1 MDISDPVVRLPPE
14 KMPKHWIN
22 LAPTIGYDLPLIS
35 PRTLKPSTPDEAMM
49 IFPTQC
55 VLQEVSAPPYNTKEI
70 EIPKEL
76 REAYYY
82 ANRPTP
88 LQRAY
93 RLEKDI
99 GVEGDDIKIYY
110 KREDVTPTGSH
121 KVNTALAQTYYAKE
135 QGIKAFAT
143 ETGAGQWG
151 SALSYACALMGL
163 ECRVYM
169 VRASY
174 RQKPYRGILMRTYGS
189 KVWESPSDH
198 TEVGKKFYDQDHDHP
213 GSLGIAISEAVE
225 DCVTNNETTRYSLG
239 SVVNFVLLHQT
250 IVGQEAK
257 LQMEMA
263 GDYPDIVIGCHG
275 GGSNFGGFMI
285 PFLVDKIEDKKPD
298 TQIIAVEPKACP
310 SLAKG
315 LYAWD
320 YGDTGHIAPVAM
332 MYTLGSEFIPHPIHS
347 GGLRYHGASML
358 TSFARKKGL
367 IDVSIHYQTEIIEA
381 GIRFAKTEGFP
392 PAPETAH
399 ATLEAIKQALAAKEA
414 GEKKVIV
421 FNNSGHGFFDL
432 MAYNDYLDG
441 NLVDYEYPDDK
452 VHEAEAKLP
461 KIEL

>member
-1 MDISDPVVRLPPE
+1 MKNMDITDPVVRLPPE

-22 LAPTIGYDLPLIS
+22 LAPIIGYDLPLIS

-70 EIPKEL
+70 EIPKPL
-76 REAYYY
+76 REAYFY

-93 RLEKDI
+93 RLEKLI

-189 KVWESPSDH
+189 KVWESPSQH
-198 TEVGKKFYDQDHDHP
+198 TEVGKKFYDQDPDHP

-257 LQMEMA
+257 KQLAMA
-263 GDYPDIVIGCHG
+263 GEEPDVLIGCIG
-275 GGSNFGGFMI
+275 GGSNFAGFSF
-285 PFLVDKIEDKKPD
+285 PFVPDKLAGKDIR
-298 TQIIAVEPKACP
+298 IIAVEPESCP
-310 SLAKG
+310 SVTRG
-315 LYAWD
+315 EYRYD
-320 YGDTGHIAPVAM
+320 FGDTAETTPLLKMH
-332 MYTLGSEFIPHPIHS
+332 TLGHTFVPPKIHS
-347 GGLRYHGASML
+347 GGLRYHGMAPLVSAL
-358 TSFARKKGL
+358 TERK
-367 IDVSIHYQTEIIEA
+367 IIEA
-381 GIRFAKTEGFP
+381 TRRHQVACFEAAVQFASTEGIV
-392 PAPETAH
+392 PAPETSH
-399 ATLEAIKQALAAKEA
+399 AIKVAVDEALECKKT
-414 GEKKVIV
+414 GEPKVIA
-421 FNNSGHGFFDL
+421 FNFSGHGHFDMSAYDAYFAGTL
-432 MAYNDYLDG
+432 EDFAYPEQAIREAMA
-441 NLVDYEYPDDK
+441 K
-452 VHEAEAKLP
+452 VP
-461 KIEL
+461 VV